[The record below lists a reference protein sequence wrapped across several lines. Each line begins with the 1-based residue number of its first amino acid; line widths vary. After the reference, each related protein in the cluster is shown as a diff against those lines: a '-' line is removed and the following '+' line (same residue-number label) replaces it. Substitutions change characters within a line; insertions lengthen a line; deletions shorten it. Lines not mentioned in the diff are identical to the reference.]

1 MEFPKPPKTENKAH
15 TVIKRTAIVRRP
27 DWKPLRR
34 SCAEARSETGE
45 ANTFR
50 ALLQATACD

>member
-1 MEFPKPPKTENKAH
+1 MEFPKPPKTEKKAH
-15 TVIKRTAIVRRP
+15 TVIKRAAIVRKP

-34 SCAEARSETGE
+34 SRSETGE
-45 ANTFR
+45 ANTYR